1 MFTLNEITRDQQLTV
16 KNKYGWRKTRPEYT
30 HDELCSLD
38 ATSSWTLKF
47 IDGASVRGYSPM
59 GISVLKKSSS
69 TKKKT
74 VEICKIIKDQQLDI
88 LMAYE
93 RHQIL
98 LKQEKKTPT
107 LWNQWNANKIWC
119 LQMWEHIA
127 DNI

>member
-47 IDGASVRGYSPM
+47 IDCASVRGYSPM
-59 GISVLKKSSS
+59 GISVLKKSST

-107 LWNQWNANKIWC
+107 L
-119 LQMWEHIA
+119 
-127 DNI
+127 